1 MTGEQDLCDLR
12 LTEAGRKAP
21 KLEILAS
28 LSRSRAPPAPFGARS
43 FPSPAMMP
51 PLLSTSPLRTLLVL
65 VLSLGGLSAPLA
77 IAADART
84 NLLIITADDMNADSP
99 GWMGNTVIKT
109 PQLDAF
115 AATGHR
121 FVNNHVTAPI
131 CQPSRSAIM
140 TGRVP
145 HRNGALG
152 FGPIREDVPTLV
164 ELLQKEGYFAACINK
179 VVHMAPRTKFPWNSV
194 ADGSGKNP
202 AQIGRDVTT
211 ALEAA
216 RAAGKPFFINANIT
230 DPHRP
235 FYGTTKAGGNKKRQ
249 AAKNANNAATEAEGD
264 TDKNEAV
271 ITPYTPDQVQVPT
284 FLEDVPNVRKEVAQ
298 YDSSVLRLDE
308 SFGKIFAALR
318 ASGQAD
324 KTLVVFLS
332 DHGMSFPFSKAT
344 VFRNGTWSPVIL
356 RLPDGD
362 PLHSPKV
369 HEEFVSSVDLLP
381 TVLELLKVSP
391 PSGLDGTS
399 WVPLLR
405 GEIQPNRDSVITHVN
420 TVSSGQSFPQ
430 RCVRTK
436 TRSLIFSAWAGG
448 PRDFKVEAMSGLSFR
463 ALADAAASDPKI
475 AGRVTQLLKG
485 ISIALYDLDKDP
497 DERTNVIADPNYL
510 DDATKL
516 ISQLKEH
523 MTRTSDP
530 QLENFV
536 RAVESLQP
544 KMPLK

>member
-1 MTGEQDLCDLR
+1 MI
-12 LTEAGRKAP
+12 P
-21 KLEILAS
+21 HS
-28 LSRSRAPPAPFGARS
+28 LSAFPLHVLLALTLAVGGLIAPPAKADD
-43 FPSPAMMP
+43 AK
-51 PLLSTSPLRTLLVL
+51 TS
-65 VLSLGGLSAPLA
+65 
-77 IAADART
+77 
-84 NLLIITADDMNADSP
+84 LLIITADDMNADSP

-109 PQLDAF
+109 PNLDAF

-121 FVNNHVTAPI
+121 FVNHHVTAPI

-179 VVHMAPRTKFPWNSV
+179 VVHMAPRTKFPWDSV
-194 ADGSGKNP
+194 ADGSGKDP
-202 AQIGRDVTT
+202 AQIGRDVAK

-235 FYGTTKAGGNKKRQ
+235 FYGTTKVGGNKKRQ
-249 AAKNANNAATEAEGD
+249 AAKNANQPATEVEGD
-264 TDKNEAV
+264 TDKTEAV
-271 ITPYTPDQVQVPT
+271 ITPFTPDQVQVPT

-308 SFGKIFAALR
+308 SFGNILAALK
-318 ASGQAD
+318 ASGLAD

-344 VFRNGTWSPVIL
+344 VYRNGTRSPVIL
-356 RLPDGD
+356 RLPSSD
-362 PLHSPKV
+362 PLHGTKV

-381 TVLELLKVSP
+381 TMLDLLKVSA

-399 WVPLLR
+399 WVPLLK
-405 GEIQPNRDSVITHVN
+405 GETQPNRDAVITHVN

-430 RCVRTK
+430 RCIRTK
-436 TRSLIFSAWAGG
+436 TRSLIYSAWADG

-463 ALADAAASDPKI
+463 ALAEAAAHDPKI

-485 ISIALYDLDKDP
+485 IPVALYDLEKDP
-497 DERTNVIADPNYL
+497 DERVNVIADPIYRT
-510 DDATKL
+510 DAIKL
-516 ISQLKEH
+516 ISRLKDH
-523 MTRTSDP
+523 MTRTADP
-530 QLENFV
+530 QLENLA
-536 RAVESLQP
+536 RAVESLQTAAQ
-544 KMPLK
+544 

>member
-1 MTGEQDLCDLR
+1 MILHSPSAFLLR
-12 LTEAGRKAP
+12 VLLALT
-21 KLEILAS
+21 LA
-28 LSRSRAPPAPFGARS
+28 
-43 FPSPAMMP
+43 
-51 PLLSTSPLRTLLVL
+51 V
-65 VLSLGGLSAPLA
+65 GGLIAPLA
-77 IAADART
+77 KADDAKT
-84 NLLIITADDMNADSP
+84 SLLIITADDMNADSP

-109 PQLDAF
+109 PNLDAF

-131 CQPSRSAIM
+131 CQPSRSALM

-152 FGPIREDVPTLV
+152 FGPIRDDVPTLV
-164 ELLQKEGYFAACINK
+164 ELLQKEGYFAACVNK
-179 VVHMAPRTKFPWNSV
+179 VVHMAPRPKFPWDSV

-202 AQIGRDVTT
+202 AQIGRDVTK

-249 AAKNANNAATEAEGD
+249 AAMNAKTDEEGD
-264 TDKNEAV
+264 TDKNEAT
-271 ITPYTPDQVQVPT
+271 ITPYSPDQVLVPT
-284 FLEDVPNVRKEVAQ
+284 FLEDVPNVRNEVAQ

-308 SFGKIFAALR
+308 SFGSILAALK
-318 ASGQAD
+318 ASGQEA

-344 VFRNGTWSPVIL
+344 VYRNGTWSPVIL
-356 RLPDGD
+356 RLPSSD
-362 PLHSPKV
+362 PLHGSKV

-381 TVLELLKVSP
+381 TVLDILKVSA

-399 WVPLLR
+399 WVPLLK
-405 GEIQPNRDSVITHVN
+405 GETQPNRDAVITHVN

-430 RCVRTK
+430 RCIRTE
-436 TRSLIFSAWAGG
+436 TRSLIYSAWADG

-463 ALADAAASDPKI
+463 ALAEAAATDPKI

-485 ISIALYDLDKDP
+485 IPVALYDLEKDP
-497 DERTNVIADPNYL
+497 DERVNVIADPSYRT
-510 DDATKL
+510 DAIKL
-516 ISQLKEH
+516 ISRLKYH
-523 MTRTSDP
+523 MTRTTDP
-530 QLENFV
+530 QLENFARV
-536 RAVESLQP
+536 VETLQP
-544 KMPLK
+544 AIQ